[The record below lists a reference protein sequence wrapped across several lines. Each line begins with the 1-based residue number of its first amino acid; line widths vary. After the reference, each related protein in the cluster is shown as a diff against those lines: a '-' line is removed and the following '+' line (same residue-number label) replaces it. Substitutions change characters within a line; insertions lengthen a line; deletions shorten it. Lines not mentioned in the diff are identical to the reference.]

1 MVDEIQYRRTAFKR
15 ESMSSIIMIFTNK
28 GTDVYIINNA
38 YKDTTIPESI
48 PVTSHVVVSG

>member
-1 MVDEIQYRRTAFKR
+1 MVDEIQYRCTAFKR